1 MKQIPSILLFFAL
14 SMSSSASAVT
24 LTIEDTY
31 IGGGYQNTYAHNNG
45 DVIAGNSGN
54 HVRQER
60 YINEFNIDGMTV
72 EIDGQGNIKVI
83 IQTDYCP
90 NIAGTGTDYGDLF
103 ISTDGW
109 NQDMNSTFYTS
120 RDADGEYWEFV
131 FDTNTGSFYYTQAG
145 AYQLS
150 ESFFGPG
157 SGNTQP
163 NAYYRINQ
171 VARVNADAITTAA
184 VTTGQFIVGTDE
196 TGNNVMIYTGFNL
209 ADTGLNPTE
218 SCNLAFRWTMTCAN
232 DIIEGGV
239 NWQSIPEPG
248 TMALLGVGLLILGT
262 MGRRFLESFNAEVKT
277 SRGASSQY
285 LLAGA

>member
-1 MKQIPSILLFFAL
+1 
-14 SMSSSASAVT
+14 MSSSASAVT

-109 NQDMNSTFYTS
+109 NQDMNST
-120 RDADGEYWEFV
+120 
-131 FDTNTGSFYYTQAG
+131 
-145 AYQLS
+145 
-150 ESFFGPG
+150 
-157 SGNTQP
+157 
-163 NAYYRINQ
+163 
-171 VARVNADAITTAA
+171 
-184 VTTGQFIVGTDE
+184 
-196 TGNNVMIYTGFNL
+196 
-209 ADTGLNPTE
+209 E